1 MINTNYSNPKSKF
14 KKVILLTSAVAATGT
29 ILYLVKNKGLK
40 KDIFEKSKN
49 AISSQIQQVPKKE
62 TVLSEIRQI
71 QTTMPIKK
79 HYYFENGKAYN
90 ANGTLFSGIITE
102 KTKSNTFEIA
112 YKDGLPQTST
122 KNGNLF
128 KKWSYEQTDEIE
140 PAIRIEIEEFN
151 ENQNIIKKTYHYIK
165 DNLRRLIKADYKE
178 RTLDATDF
186 SKEGY
191 ITRKTSYFPNIQP
204 NSTFL
209 NEEIDFQTEYDK
221 AGNIIRKIEFR
232 PFDKCDIT
240 KNGRTIT
247 GIYHGHSI
255 NYNKSDSLV
264 DIEIPRQKGINNSIK
279 NLLNKFRK

>member
-1 MINTNYSNPKSKF
+1 MINTNYSNPKSKL

-29 ILYLVKNKGLK
+29 ILYLIKNKGLK
-40 KDIFEKSKN
+40 KDVFEKSKN

-71 QTTMPIKK
+71 QTTTPIKK

-128 KKWSYEQTDEIE
+128 KKWSYGQTNEIE
-140 PAIRIEIEEFN
+140 PAIRINIEEFD
-151 ENQNIIKKTYHYIK
+151 ENQNIVKKTYHYIK
-165 DNLRRLIKADYKE
+165 DSLRRLIKADYREK
-178 RTLDATDF
+178 TLDATDF
-186 SKEGY
+186 SKEGH

-204 NSTFL
+204 DSTFL
-209 NEEIDFQTEYDK
+209 NEEIDIQTEFDK
-221 AGNIIRKIEFR
+221 AGREIRSIEFH
-232 PFDKCDIT
+232 PFNKCDIT
-240 KNGRTIT
+240 EHGETIT
-247 GIYHGHSI
+247 GLYSNYSI
-255 NYNKSDSLV
+255 NYDKSDSLV
-264 DIEIPRQKGINNSIK
+264 DIEIPIERNPIIKIK
-279 NLLNKFRK
+279 NLISRIKK